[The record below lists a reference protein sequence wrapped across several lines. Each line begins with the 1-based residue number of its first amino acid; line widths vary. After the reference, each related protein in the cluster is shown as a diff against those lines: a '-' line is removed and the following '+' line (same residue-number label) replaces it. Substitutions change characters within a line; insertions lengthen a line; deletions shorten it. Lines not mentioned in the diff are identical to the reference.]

1 MHSSRMRTVCPGGSG
16 RHTPLDRMTDACEI
30 LPCRNYVA
38 DGNNTLPQFVIVLCR
53 STTKYLLRFALQ
65 KKVSRID
72 SKHEKIERGCSS
84 NCAGRS
90 YVYTDTFDVHCC
102 GEDLC
107 NGVTSLNSTSSHL
120 TVLVTMVICAL
131 VAVLL
136 LTNIRS

>member
-1 MHSSRMRTVCPGGSG
+1 MSVLSPSVSRDSTSGGSRISQRERGG
-16 RHTPLDRMTDACEI
+16 RQPQKGTC
-30 LPCRNYVA
+30 
-38 DGNNTLPQFVIVLCR
+38 LPQSEIILCR
-53 STTKYLLRFALQ
+53 SATNLLLRFALQ

-107 NGVTSLNSTSSHL
+107 NGVTSLHSTSSHV
-120 TVLVTMVICAL
+120 TVLVTMVINAL
-131 VAVLL
+131 LAVLL
-136 LTNIRS
+136 LTNSRS